1 MKEKQIGNSDVTASV
16 LGLGTWAIGGTFW
29 GGSSTSES
37 IKTIQAAIDEGINLI
52 DTAPAYGFGVAEE
65 VVGKAIQGQRDKV
78 VISSKCGLDWDNKR
92 GTFVLHESDRDIYRY
107 LGREFLREE
116 LENSLRRL
124 KTDYIDVYYTHWQDE
139 TTPLSEVMETLQQF
153 KKEGKIR
160 AIGASNVTVETLK
173 EYQALGGVD
182 VGQEEYSLLHGKI
195 EADILPYCRSQN
207 VGMFAYC
214 SLAQGLLTGKIA
226 VDHQFKDGDMRGS
239 MDSFSKENLHN
250 SRLLNQKLG
259 QIAEKYNITLTQ
271 LIIAWTLAQAGITH
285 VLCGARQAEH
295 VLENVKGAAVT
306 LSDVDLKAIS
316 ELGKASGVTFAM
328 GQ

>member
-92 GTFVLHESDRDIYRY
+92 GTFVLHESGRDIYRY

-153 KKEGKIR
+153 KIYSSMEKVFFSY
-160 AIGASNVTVETLK
+160 GA
-173 EYQALGGVD
+173 
-182 VGQEEYSLLHGKI
+182 
-195 EADILPYCRSQN
+195 
-207 VGMFAYC
+207 F
-214 SLAQGLLTGKIA
+214 
-226 VDHQFKDGDMRGS
+226 F
-239 MDSFSKENLHN
+239 F
-250 SRLLNQKLG
+250 
-259 QIAEKYNITLTQ
+259 
-271 LIIAWTLAQAGITH
+271 
-285 VLCGARQAEH
+285 
-295 VLENVKGAAVT
+295 
-306 LSDVDLKAIS
+306 
-316 ELGKASGVTFAM
+316 
-328 GQ
+328 